1 MSNQQINQF
10 TQTPVRGQVEFLQSP
25 LVLTVQVSANQA
37 TSLKAGDMVTLD
49 TAITVGPGQPLQVIA
64 QGTAVAL
71 GTIVHSVQKDTYV
84 AGDMLQVLCW
94 GVVWL
99 ANTAVAIAPMAAVE
113 DNGSGLVQAFASA
126 SQKKI
131 GIAVDYVPATTLGRY
146 FIFGPVS
153 SAV

>member
-10 TQTPVRGQVEFLQSP
+10 AQTPVRGQVEMLQSP

-49 TAITVGPGQPLQVIA
+49 TAIVVGPGQPLQVIA

-71 GTIVHSVQKDTYV
+71 GTIAHSVQKDTYV
-84 AGDMLQVLCW
+84 AGDMLQVLVW
-94 GVVWL
+94 GIVWL

-146 FIFGPVS
+146 LIFGPVS

>member
-1 MSNQQINQF
+1 MTIAINQF
-10 TQTPVRGQVEFLQSP
+10 TQTPVRGQVENNQP
-25 LVLTVQVSANQA
+25 VLVLNAQVSANQA
-37 TSLKAGDMVTLD
+37 TSLKAGDIVTLD

-64 QGTAVAL
+64 QGTAVGIGA
-71 GTIVHSVQKDTYV
+71 IVHSAKADTWV
-84 AGDMLQVLCW
+84 AGDMIEILTW
-94 GVVWL
+94 GVMWL
-99 ANTAVAIAPMAAVE
+99 LNTAVAIAPMAAVE

-131 GIAVDYVPATTLGRY
+131 GIAVDYVPASTLGRY